1 MLSGGQG
8 DIRFVST
15 YRSFE
20 DIRLVYDKKRRRDR
34 QAGEI
39 SFPMSDYAALIEPTT
54 PIFSL

>member
-20 DIRLVYDKKRRRDR
+20 DIRLFYDKKR
-34 QAGEI
+34 
-39 SFPMSDYAALIEPTT
+39 
-54 PIFSL
+54 